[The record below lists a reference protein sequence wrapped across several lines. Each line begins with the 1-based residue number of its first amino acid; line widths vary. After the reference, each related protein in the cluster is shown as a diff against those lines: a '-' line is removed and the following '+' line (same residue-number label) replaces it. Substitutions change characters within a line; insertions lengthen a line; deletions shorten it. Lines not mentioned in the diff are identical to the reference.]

1 MFDKVTIKATIDTAD
16 IDTVVLR
23 NYLEQC
29 TEGDE
34 IYYKSTAYANFDGC
48 FIEIHGGSLR
58 CKCSIHKLYTKS
70 KTGRLDNSRPL
81 TFAIAVRTIKELL
94 LRLCV
99 RPENAVVVYYEVG
112 LTMKLSR
119 PADEYIRMM
128 RDASGRL
135 LWNDA
140 NYSEYRQVTNEKS
153 KYFRKIFKAYD
164 KTFAAAEKGHNI
176 GNNILRIET
185 IYRHQSVPMSEFI
198 SSLFLSKTGRIF
210 YRDWSEIRFIR
221 GLSAVKG
228 VKISQLDKAREIN
241 WIGIARYKEKYKK
254 MYLDGMLTKKQ
265 WETIRNFAR
274 SWPDEKFK
282 YVEDIS
288 PLETE
293 YKDKLLSY
301 FQIGNTTPFNITL

>member
-1 MFDKVTIKATIDTAD
+1 M
-16 IDTVVLR
+16 
-23 NYLEQC
+23 
-29 TEGDE
+29 
-34 IYYKSTAYANFDGC
+34 
-48 FIEIHGGSLR
+48 
-58 CKCSIHKLYTKS
+58 
-70 KTGRLDNSRPL
+70 
-81 TFAIAVRTIKELL
+81 
-94 LRLCV
+94 
-99 RPENAVVVYYEVG
+99 
-112 LTMKLSR
+112 
-119 PADEYIRMM
+119 
-128 RDASGRL
+128 
-135 LWNDA
+135 
-140 NYSEYRQVTNEKS
+140 
-153 KYFRKIFKAYD
+153 
-164 KTFAAAEKGHNI
+164 
-176 GNNILRIET
+176 
-185 IYRHQSVPMSEFI
+185 PMSEFI

>member
-48 FIEIHGGSLR
+48 FIEIHGCSLR

-140 NYSEYRQVTNEKS
+140 NYSEYRQVTTEKS

-164 KTFAAAEKGHNI
+164 KTFEAAEKGHNI

>member
-48 FIEIHGGSLR
+48 FIEIHGSFLR

-140 NYSEYRQVTNEKS
+140 NYSEYRQVTTEKS

-164 KTFAAAEKGHNI
+164 KTFEAAEKGHNI

-282 YVEDIS
+282 YIEDIS

>member
-34 IYYKSTAYANFDGC
+34 IYYKSTVYANFDGC

-140 NYSEYRQVTNEKS
+140 NYSEYRQVTTEKS

-164 KTFAAAEKGHNI
+164 KTFEAAEKGHNI